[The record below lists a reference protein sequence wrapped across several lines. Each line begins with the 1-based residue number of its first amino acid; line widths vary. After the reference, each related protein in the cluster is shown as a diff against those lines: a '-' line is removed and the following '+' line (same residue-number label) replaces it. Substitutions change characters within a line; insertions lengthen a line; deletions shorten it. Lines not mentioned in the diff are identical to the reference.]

1 MNRRHIS
8 IAVIALVIVLLFVFV
23 PNVVLVVFAGVLVGA
38 MLHGGGR
45 WIGRKLG
52 LRTGI
57 GIAALIV
64 LVLLGFGLIGTSTA
78 SAIAEQF
85 DELVRELPRA
95 LETVTGRIEQYDWA
109 NRVLERAIPGFFS
122 AEGGRAASY
131 AVTSTFGAL
140 GSLVIILFVG
150 IYLAIDPDLYERGI
164 INLLAPSARPRGREV
179 LARCASTLQ
188 NWLAAQLMAMTLVGS
203 LTALG
208 LWAVGVPLAV
218 ILGLIAGLLA
228 FIPNIG
234 PVIAI
239 LPALILAFPEGWQ
252 MLLWVLAVYL
262 SVQALESYVITPL
275 IQQEKVSMPPALV
288 IGVQLLF
295 GVMFG
300 FLGLALAMPLAALGK
315 TLTEELY
322 IKDYLEREN
331 SGIDSL

>member
-1 MNRRHIS
+1 MNRRHAS
-8 IAVIALVIVLLFVFV
+8 IAVIALVVVILFVFV

-45 WIGRKLG
+45 WIGRRVG
-52 LRTGI
+52 VRTGI
-57 GIAALIV
+57 GIVCLIV
-64 LVLLGFGLIGTSTA
+64 LILLGLGIIGTFTA

-85 DELVRELPRA
+85 DDLVRELPRA
-95 LETVTGRIEQYDWA
+95 LETLTGRIEQYDWA
-109 NRVLERAIPGFFS
+109 HRVMERLNPGILS
-122 AEGGRAASY
+122 AEGGLAAS

-140 GSLVIILFVG
+140 GSFVIILFVG
-150 IYLAIDPDLYERGI
+150 VYLAVDPDLYERGI
-164 INLLAPSARPRGREV
+164 IRLLAPSARPRGRKV

-208 LWAVGVPLAV
+208 LWAVGVPLAI

-234 PVIAI
+234 PVLAI
-239 LPALILAFPEGWQ
+239 LPALILTFPQGWE
-252 MLLWVLAVYL
+252 MLAWVLIVYL

-275 IQQEKVSMPPALV
+275 IQQEKVSMPPVLV
-288 IGVQLLF
+288 IGMQLLF
-295 GVMFG
+295 GVLFG